1 MEISNDTKFK
11 TTENI
16 AWRNVNDE
24 IVILNLKSGEYFTLN
39 DVGQVIWTAIT
50 DEKNVEEIK
59 MKIIDEYDVSK
70 EKATGDIMQFI
81 TGMIEEGLLHE
92 SV

>member
-39 DVGQVIWTAIT
+39 DIAQCIWKAIT
-50 DEKNVEEIK
+50 DEKSVEEIK
-59 MKIIDEYDVSK
+59 VNIIDEYDVSY
-70 EKATGDIMQFI
+70 ERADRDIEDFI
-81 TGMIEEGLLHE
+81 TGMIEQGLLHKT
-92 SV
+92 V